1 MTRWREKKGT
11 KSMAGDNLETGEERE
26 ILSKR
31 EHKVHKVFL
40 YWQNS
45 VHKFG
50 GHYGIMVSPL
60 F

>member
-1 MTRWREKKGT
+1 
-11 KSMAGDNLETGEERE
+11 MAGDNLETGEERE

-31 EHKVHKVFL
+31 EHKVFL